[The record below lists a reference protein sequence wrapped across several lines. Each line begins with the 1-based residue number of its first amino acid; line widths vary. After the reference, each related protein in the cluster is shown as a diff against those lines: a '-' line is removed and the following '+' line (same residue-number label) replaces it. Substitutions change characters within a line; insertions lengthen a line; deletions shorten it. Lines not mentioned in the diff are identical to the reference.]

1 MIKVYETIMAKLWV
15 RQIDVGKLS
24 NIKPIQ
30 TPTIDLKPKD
40 RKKI

>member
-24 NIKPIQ
+24 NIKPIDSNYRSE
-30 TPTIDLKPKD
+30 T
-40 RKKI
+40 